1 MLPFNDSISQNS
13 ALHSLGNQH
22 VYRELIHHLS
32 QFFSEETLTERLNV
46 EQMFI
51 LVDGVLPIEACLY
64 YQVLPL
70 FLDGSRLHLGMVNP
84 EDTTASDY
92 VRRIV
97 SYLNYSLLT
106 RRISSQAL
114 QAALSAYLKYSDS
127 QSSSSH
133 QQSTPSTEPSQS
145 LADGTDSQVS
155 YTNSPHHF
163 EINNRETFV
172 LDATEQL
179 DPSEI
184 STNAQGMA
192 APGDDY
198 ATASDSTP
206 ILPADEL
213 TCIDPEKT
221 EIIQFDSTADDIQ
234 TQLLSPDDLLDTD
247 KGIAT
252 DGAMVVTPP
261 SHPPQVTIP
270 HPPNRSSFSP
280 FEISAPV
287 PDLQRSGLVGNVHP
301 RSASSDQTNRALS
314 TPNDAVS
321 GLEEEGPEPND
332 LVTPPLSIQVENG
345 HMERSMDDL
354 AMLPPQELLKELLAR
369 SMSGGIGRLYFER
382 KPEYGRI
389 LWSQSGILQAAVD
402 AILPVKFQALINELK
417 RLTRLPLLPLRNT
430 KQVELERFYQ
440 GNRVLLR
447 FRFIPGKHGEQS
459 TLQVLRG
466 AALTFYQQQQVAR
479 IGQDAVGIAK
489 RLQIKISELKVRL
502 EAYPRLSNPAQ
513 ASLPELKQMLLNLE
527 NQVDAL
533 SVEIPEPPKKDL
545 TEPME

>member
-13 ALHSLGNQH
+13 HHSLGNQQA
-22 VYRELIHHLS
+22 YRELIHHLS

-84 EDTTASDY
+84 EETTASDY

-97 SYLNYSLLT
+97 SYLNYSLIT

-127 QSSSSH
+127 QSPSSH
-133 QQSTPSTEPSQS
+133 QPSTAAPEPSPF
-145 LADGTDSQVS
+145 LTDGEDSQVGHS
-155 YTNSPHHF
+155 NSPHNL
-163 EINNRETFV
+163 ETNNRETLV

-179 DPSEI
+179 DLSEMI
-184 STNAQGMA
+184 ANAQGIA
-192 APGDDY
+192 TPGEED
-198 ATASDSTP
+198 ATESDPPP

-221 EIIQFDSTADDIQ
+221 EIIRFDSTADDIQ
-234 TQLLSPDDLLDTD
+234 TQMLSPDDLLDTD
-247 KGIAT
+247 ERIAT
-252 DGAMVVTPP
+252 DEDMIVTPP
-261 SHPPQVTIP
+261 SHPPQPTSLDQNNRLSSSPSGIGVPVPEIQRSELAENIHPISANSSQTTRTIP
-270 HPPNRSSFSP
+270 APNY
-280 FEISAPV
+280 
-287 PDLQRSGLVGNVHP
+287 DLSGVG
-301 RSASSDQTNRALS
+301 
-314 TPNDAVS
+314 
-321 GLEEEGPEPND
+321 EEGSD
-332 LVTPPLSIQVENG
+332 LYESVKPPLSIQVESG
-345 HMERSMDDL
+345 HMDRSLDDL
-354 AMLPPQELLKELLAR
+354 AMLPPRELLKELLAR

-389 LWSQSGILQAAVD
+389 LWSQSGILQAAVN
-402 AILPVKFQALINELK
+402 AIIPDKFQALINEFK

-447 FRFIPGKHGEQS
+447 FRFIPGKHGEQA

-466 AALTFYQQQQVAR
+466 AALTFYQQQQVTR
-479 IGQDAVGIAK
+479 IGQDAVSIAK
-489 RLQIKISELKVRL
+489 RLQTKISELKARL
-502 EAYPRLSNPAQ
+502 DAYPRLSNPAQ

-533 SVEIPEPPKKDL
+533 SIEIPEFPPK
-545 TEPME
+545 T